1 MKPFCHR
8 SRSYFSKKHV
18 HGGFK
23 IILIEKE
30 KNNTNTSEIVE
41 EETLSVNNGGITKAF
56 KKHL

>member
-1 MKPFCHR
+1 MP
-8 SRSYFSKKHV
+8 YFSKKHV
-18 HGGFK
+18 HGGSK

-30 KNNTNTSEIVE
+30 KNTTNTSEIVE